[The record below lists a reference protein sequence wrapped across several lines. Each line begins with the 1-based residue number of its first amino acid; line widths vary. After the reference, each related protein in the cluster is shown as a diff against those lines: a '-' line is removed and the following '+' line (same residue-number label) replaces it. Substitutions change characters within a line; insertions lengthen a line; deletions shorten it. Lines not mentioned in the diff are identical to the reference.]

1 MAILT
6 VRTFPD
12 PVLRQKT
19 GLVTDFGPELEK
31 LAGDMLETMYA
42 APGVGL
48 AANQVGVPL
57 RLLVCDADFRLES
70 AGGGD
75 DGPVIVRDK
84 NPRVYVNARLIEGEG
99 NQLFSEGCLSVP
111 GVNEEVKRFE
121 RIRIAYQDLKG
132 GHHDTEVL
140 GFLAVILQHEIDH
153 LDGRLFLDRLSS
165 MKKSMLVA
173 KLKKG
178 KIAPRGHSRLKVE
191 L

>member
-1 MAILT
+1 MALLK

-12 PVLRQKT
+12 PVLRRAT
-19 GLVTDFGPELEK
+19 DMVTDFGPGLEK
-31 LAGDMLETMYA
+31 LVNDMLETMYA

-48 AANQVGVPL
+48 AANQVGVSL
-57 RLLVCDADFRLES
+57 RLCVCDADFRVES
-70 AGGGD
+70 TGD
-75 DGPVIVRDK
+75 DGPAVIRDK
-84 NPRVYVNARLIEGEG
+84 NPRVYVNPRLISGDG

-121 RIRIAYQDLKG
+121 TIRIEYQDLKG
-132 GHHDTEVL
+132 GRHETEVV

-153 LDGRLFLDRLSS
+153 LEGRLFLDRLSA
-165 MKKSMLVA
+165 MKKSMLVG

-178 KIAPRGHSRLKVE
+178 KIAPRSHSRLKVE